1 MWSEAEENAAP
12 AAVKIT
18 LKAGLNRQLMA
29 ENADLKKQIDSTVC
43 HLYEARENM
52 DNMMMCVDSAN
63 AREEELE
70 KELEDLKSTMNQKE
84 EEVFSLSAVLQVQD
98 LHHMIV
104 ENEWKAKFEA
114 LQENYE
120 EKLRNDLRKEV
131 ASLQLTE
138 DLMKQ
143 IIVAEEKLS
152 AEQEELKLLK
162 LQILELQVRYIR
174 SF

>member
-1 MWSEAEENAAP
+1 MRSEAEENAAP
-12 AAVKIT
+12 ATVKIT

-29 ENADLKKQIDSTVC
+29 ENAALKKQIDSTVC
-43 HLYEARENM
+43 HLYEARENIV
-52 DNMMMCVDSAN
+52 NMMMYVDSAN
-63 AREEELE
+63 AREDELE
-70 KELEDLKSTMNQKE
+70 KELEDLKSTMNEKE

-98 LHHMIV
+98 LHHMRV

-120 EKLRNDLRKEV
+120 EKLRNDLREEV
-131 ASLQLTE
+131 ASLQ
-138 DLMKQ
+138 
-143 IIVAEEKLS
+143 
-152 AEQEELKLLK
+152 QEELKLLK